1 MSKPEP
7 LHYDTF
13 YHIYNRGNNGET
25 IFRAKENYH
34 YFLQL
39 YTKHFHPYANTYVYS
54 LLPNHF
60 HFGVRIKTKEEIEA
74 AHLDPKGFLKPLGSL
89 PPSKSP
95 PTPSQ
100 AFSNLCNAYAKAVN
114 KVYGRSGSLLEQ
126 PFGRIPITSA
136 VYFYNLIIY
145 IHRNPQHHGLI
156 DDFRNWPYSSF
167 QAILADKPTRVCRTA
182 VLDWFGGL
190 TPFVEAHQSDPDMA
204 DLKTL
209 RVSEN
214 P

>member
-7 LHYDTF
+7 LQYDTF

-25 IFRAKENYH
+25 IFRTKENYH

-39 YTKHFHPYANTYVYS
+39 YTKHFHPYADTYAYS
-54 LLPNHF
+54 LQPNHF
-60 HFGVRIKTKEEIEA
+60 HFATRIKTELEIEET
-74 AHLDPKGFLKPLGSL
+74 LKTLRVSETL
-89 PPSKSP
+89 RVLKRPS
-95 PTPSQ
+95 TPSQ

-114 KVYGRSGSLLEQ
+114 KVYGRSGSLLEH
-126 PFGRIPITSA
+126 PFGRIPVTSER
-136 VYFYNLIIY
+136 YFYNLIIY
-145 IHRNPQHHGLI
+145 IHRNAQHHGLT
-156 DDFRNWPYSSF
+156 DDFRDWPYSSYS
-167 QAILADKPTRVCRTA
+167 AITFDKPTRVCKTA
-182 VLDWFGGL
+182 VLDQFGGL
-190 TPFVEAHQSDPDMA
+190 SSFIEAHQSDPDGV